1 MLIGVDIGGTKCAIT
16 LGTESGE
23 VIRKIRFDTTSAEE
37 TLAQIVDAAKE
48 LAAGETVAAC
58 GISCG
63 GPLNEEEGIILSPPN
78 LPGWDRIAIC
88 AILEKALGVKCAL
101 RNDANACA
109 IAEWYFGAGKDTQ
122 NMVFLTFG
130 TGLGAGIIANGK
142 LLSGANGFAGELGHI
157 RLAEFGPAGYGK
169 CGSFEGFCSGNG
181 LAELGRAFAKEA
193 RQQGISLFWAENLE
207 QIKPADMAE
216 AARNGEPFAKKA
228 FDLCGRMLGRGLAI
242 VLDLLNPEKIVLGS
256 IYVRCRDLLEE
267 PMQTVL
273 MQEALPQ
280 TAAVCKVVP
289 AALGEAIGDIA
300 ALAVAKEIAYGTD

>member
-1 MLIGVDIGGTKCAIT
+1 MLIGVDIGGTKCAVT
-16 LGTESGE
+16 LGTENGE
-23 VIRKIRFDTTSAEE
+23 VIRKLRFDTTSAEE
-37 TLAQIVDAAKE
+37 TLIQIVNAAKE
-48 LAAGETVAAC
+48 LVKGEAVAAC
-58 GISCG
+58 GVSCG
-63 GPLNEEEGIILSPPN
+63 GPLDETTGVILSPPN

-88 AILEKALGVKCAL
+88 AILEEALGVKCAL

-109 IAEWYFGAGKDTQ
+109 MAEWYFGAGKGTQ

-130 TGLGAGIIANGK
+130 TGLGAGIIANGR

-169 CGSFEGFCSGNG
+169 CGSFEGFCSGGG
-181 LAELGRAFAKEA
+181 LAELGRAFAREA
-193 RQQGISLFWAENLE
+193 RQQGVSLSWAADPER
-207 QIKPADMAE
+207 IKPADMAE

-242 VLDLLNPEKIVLGS
+242 VMDLLNPEKIVLGS

-267 PMQTVL
+267 PMNAVL

-280 TAAVCKVVP
+280 TYAACKVVP

-300 ALAVAKEIAYGTD
+300 ALAVAKEVLYETD